1 MNTYGGL
8 EIKPPKGG
16 IQMAVVINLF
26 GGPGAGKST
35 TMARLFADLKSKGIN
50 CEMVS
55 EFAKD
60 LVYENR
66 MDTMKDELYIFAKQ
80 NHRLFRVK
88 DKVDVIITDRPLLL
102 TCVYDSLY
110 GGNDQ
115 ALHDLV
121 RKTFKAYNNV
131 NIFLDNRNIPY
142 KENEGRLQSEE
153 EANSIGYFIREELES
168 SGESFIEVETNNYDY
183 IYKYVSLVLK
193 LT

>member
-1 MNTYGGL
+1 
-8 EIKPPKGG
+8 
-16 IQMAVVINLF
+16 MAIVINFF

-110 GGNDQ
+110 GENDQ

-121 RKTFKAYNNV
+121 RKTFKSYNNV

-142 KENEGRLQSEE
+142 KENEGRIQSEE

-168 SGESFIEVETNNYDY
+168 SDESFIEVETNDYDY

>member
-1 MNTYGGL
+1 
-8 EIKPPKGG
+8 
-16 IQMAVVINLF
+16 MAVVVNLF

-35 TMARLFADLKSKGIN
+35 TMARLFADLKTKGIN

-80 NHRLFRVK
+80 NHRLFRVV

-102 TCVYDSLY
+102 TNVYDSLY
-110 GGNDQ
+110 GEDNQ
-115 ALHDLV
+115 VLHQLV
-121 RKTFKAYNNV
+121 RDRFQSYSNV
-131 NIFLDNRNIPY
+131 NIFLNNENIEY
-142 KENEGRLQSEE
+142 KENEGRLQSRE
-153 EANSIGYFIREELES
+153 EAEHISHLIKEELGS
-168 SGESFIEVETNNYDY
+168 IDKNFITINTDDYDY
-183 IYKYVSLVLK
+183 LKRYVLLMLK

>member
-1 MNTYGGL
+1 
-8 EIKPPKGG
+8 
-16 IQMAVVINLF
+16 
-26 GGPGAGKST
+26 
-35 TMARLFADLKSKGIN
+35 
-50 CEMVS
+50 MVS
-55 EFAKD
+55 ELAND
-60 LVYENR
+60 LVHENR
-66 MDTMKDELYIFAKQ
+66 MDTLQHEVYIFAKQ

-102 TCVYDSLY
+102 TCIYDSLY
-110 GGNDQ
+110 GENDQ

-121 RKTFKAYNNV
+121 RKTFKSYNNV

-168 SGESFIEVETNNYDY
+168 SDESFIEVETNDYDY
-183 IYKYVSLVLK
+183 IYKYVSLILK